1 MRSSLARAATIAT
14 LITASITSCTK
25 GKKGGDADA
34 PVVTAPAAGS
44 GAGPKAASLQAPV
57 ETHRK
62 VIHTGRVE
70 LIVETFDAARAQLE
84 ALVTAAGGYI
94 DSADV
99 SRRHGSHYATIVLRI
114 PADGYGDVIAKLGGL
129 GEVASESTTAA
140 DVTDQYVDVAARLAS
155 TRALEKRLLELAADR
170 TTATVDQVIAVEREL
185 GRVRGEIEGYEGH
198 VRQWDDQIAMS
209 TLTLTM
215 YPRREAPTVASLGDR
230 SSDTFHDSIEGLRNA
245 GAGLLLFAI
254 AVLPW
259 AVVLVPSFL
268 LGRRLW
274 RRFRPQLPRAVAQPT
289 VSGEIVG

>member
-1 MRSSLARAATIAT
+1 VGGGAAP
-14 LITASITSCTK
+14 
-25 GKKGGDADA
+25 GRRGGRGA
-34 PVVTAPAAGS
+34 PPGAGS
-44 GAGPKAASLQAPV
+44 ATGSRVAKLQAPV

-62 VIHTGRVE
+62 VIHAGRVE
-70 LIVETFDAARAQLE
+70 LIVDAFDAARTQLE

-94 DSADV
+94 DSADI
-99 SRRHGSHYATIVLRI
+99 SRHNGSHHATIVLRI
-114 PADGYGDVIAKLGGL
+114 PADGYGDLIGKLGGL

-230 SSDTFHDSIEGLRNA
+230 SSDAFHDSIEGLRNA
-245 GAGLLLFAI
+245 GAGLLLLAI

-274 RRFRPQLPRAVAQPT
+274 RRFRPQLPKAVAQPPAAPAAP
-289 VSGEIVG
+289 VLGDRIG

>member
-1 MRSSLARAATIAT
+1 MRSHLARAATIAT
-14 LITASITSCTK
+14 LITASIISCAKK
-25 GKKGGDADA
+25 GGGDADV

-70 LIVETFDAARAQLE
+70 LIVETFDAARTQLE
-84 ALVTAAGGYI
+84 ALVTAAGGYV
-94 DSADV
+94 DSADI
-99 SRRHGSHYATIVLRI
+99 SLRHGSHYATIVLRI
-114 PADGYGDVIAKLGGL
+114 PADGYGELIGKLGGL

-155 TRALEKRLLELAADR
+155 TRALENRLRELAAER
-170 TTATVDQVIAVEREL
+170 TTATVEQVLAVEREL

-215 YPRREAPTVASLGDR
+215 YPRREAPSVASLGDR
-230 SSDTFHDSIEGLRNA
+230 SSDAFHGSIEGLRNTA
-245 GAGLLLFAI
+245 AGLLLFAI

-259 AVVLVPSFL
+259 AIVLVPSFL

-274 RRFRPQLPRAVAQPT
+274 RRLRPQLPRAVVQPPA
-289 VSGEIVG
+289 SGEIIG